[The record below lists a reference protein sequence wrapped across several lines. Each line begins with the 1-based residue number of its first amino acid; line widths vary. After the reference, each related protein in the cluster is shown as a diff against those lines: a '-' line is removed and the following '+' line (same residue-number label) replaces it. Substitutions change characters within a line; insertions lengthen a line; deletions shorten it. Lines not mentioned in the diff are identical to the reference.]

1 MPWFI
6 NKKSHVKKVMSN
18 TVFYADQFG
27 DPPRSL
33 KQRLGIVPG
42 KDSPPTDN
50 RQASANEK

>member
-1 MPWFI
+1 
-6 NKKSHVKKVMSN
+6 MSN